1 MPLPRFDYVAVT
13 SVADALAAWSAGP
26 DAAYFAGGT
35 DLLPQMRSGKRH
47 ARRLIDVKHLPEL
60 SAIRVLDDGGIAIG
74 AAVPLADIE
83 THPLVVARFPLL
95 ARCCAA
101 VGAPPLRN
109 RATLAGN
116 VCNASPAAD
125 TAVAL
130 LSLDACVV
138 VSGPAGT
145 RRLPIGS
152 FFLAPG
158 RTALA
163 PGELVAEIVLP
174 GTAASLRGSYLR
186 VARRGGMDLA
196 TIGVLVARTTGS
208 EPPRHRVALAA
219 VAPTPLRVWE
229 AEALL
234 DREGTGAACQAAA
247 IARMACAP
255 ITDIRGSA
263 EYRREMVDVLTRR
276 AVAAL
281 HE

>member
-1 MPLPRFDYVAVT
+1 MSLPRFDYVAA
-13 SVADALAAWSAGP
+13 SGVADAVAAWSDGP

-35 DLLPQMRSGKRH
+35 DLLPQLRAGKR
-47 ARRLIDVKHLPEL
+47 RSLRLIDIKHVPEL
-60 SAIRVLDDGGIAIG
+60 RAIRDIEAGGVAIG
-74 AAVPLADIE
+74 AAVPMADIE
-83 THPLVVARFPLL
+83 THPAVVARFPLL

-116 VCNASPAAD
+116 ICNASPAAD

-138 VSGPAGT
+138 AAGPAGT
-145 RRLPIGS
+145 RRLPIAN

-158 RTALA
+158 RTVLA
-163 PGELVAEIVLP
+163 PGELVTEILLP
-174 GTAASLRGSYLR
+174 GTAAHLRGSYLR
-186 VARRGGMDLA
+186 LARRGGMDLA
-196 TIGVLVARTTGS
+196 TIGVLVARGS
-208 EPPRHRVALAA
+208 NGGPAGHRVALAA
-219 VAPTPLRVWE
+219 VAPTPVRVWE

-234 DREGTGAACQAAA
+234 DREGPGAACQAAA
-247 IARMACAP
+247 IARIACAP

-276 AVAAL
+276 GIAAL
-281 HE
+281 A